1 MIDLHAHVLPLVDDG
16 SESLDLSIDMLRES
30 SGQGVTDMVLTPHLN
45 KRYDLSVDKINCAF
59 ESFTEKAKN
68 AGCAVNLYL
77 GQEIYVGRSF
87 EKVFSKGEFL
97 TMNNTPFV
105 LLEFDYNV
113 EFDIAETVYRL
124 KRQGYKPIVA
134 HFERYSYAD
143 ISDAREIKDIG
154 GYIQVNADSCISG
167 LSFFGDA
174 KIKSLFRENLVDFV
188 SSDVHSFRKS
198 RLKKAKETIEKK
210 YGEQVA
216 DAVFNK
222 NALEIIKG

>member
-1 MIDLHAHVLPLVDDG
+1 MIDLHAHVLPLIDDG
-16 SESLDLSIDMLRES
+16 SESLDLSLEMLREA

-45 KRYDLSVDKINCAF
+45 KRYDLSVNKVKSAF
-59 ESFTEKAKN
+59 EDFKVKAKDN
-68 AGCAVNLYL
+68 GCAVNLYL

-87 EKVFSKGEFL
+87 EKVFSKDNFL

-105 LLEFDYNV
+105 LLEFDYNI

-124 KRQGYKPIVA
+124 KRQGYKPIIA

-143 ISDAREIKDIG
+143 ISVAREVKDIG

-188 SSDVHSFRKS
+188 ASDVHSFRKS
-198 RLKKAKETIEKK
+198 RLKKAKENIEKK